1 MASSGFESLIA
12 PLAERV
18 AVWAKRPDEFVK
30 DTYAHDPEGEP
41 VILDDPQIEILQ
53 AVAEHDRVA
62 VRASHGIGKT
72 ATCSLLAH
80 WWLATRKP
88 ALVVTL
94 AGTWNHLT
102 DKLWPEIR
110 VWSSGWALKDG
121 FEWMDQEIH
130 SLANKDG
137 VRCKASSSDKPEN
150 IEGWHNPNLLV
161 LIDEAKN
168 VPDDVYAAIRGA
180 LTQAS
185 KKGTRP
191 KLFVS
196 STPPL
201 APVGW
206 YSDLFRTKSEGWR
219 LIHVPA
225 KASKRVSQEWIDE
238 MARDFGPESAVYQSK
253 VDGDVP
259 EGNAT
264 SVIHMKWVERAMQA
278 EPRLDNRRPVLTCDV
293 ARDGE
298 DLTVIG
304 QIHEAKFAIRRWRAS
319 NDTMTC
325 AAMCRE
331 EVIRTRA
338 SMLIVDD
345 TGVGGGVTDRLL
357 ELQREERQ
365 RVQKLDEF
373 DKDDKEPAFPLDC
386 TIVPVKF
393 GASAERDDR
402 FANTKSELWWT
413 TRDALKEGRLIL
425 PTAHEIAALQLP
437 RGSDLRAQLVAP
449 IYDETSRNQILVI
462 DHVDTTDRREKYK
475 ALPRKSPDLAH
486 ALILGVRYYFRQKP
500 EVVMPTSLVDLR
512 SKKLH
517 DALKRKVAEKA
528 KGGNGVG
535 NGGFL

>member
-1 MASSGFESLIA
+1 MEATSNLVAGLRQ
-12 PLAERV
+12 RV
-18 AVWAKRPDEFVK
+18 GVWRQDPVAFVR
-30 DTYAHDPEGEP
+30 DTFSADPEGEP
-41 VILDDPQIEILQ
+41 IILDDPQIDILR

-62 VRASHGIGKT
+62 VRASHGVGKT
-72 ATCSLLAH
+72 ATCALLGP

-110 VWSSGWALKDG
+110 VWSRGWRLREG
-121 FEWMDQEIH
+121 FEWMDLEVH
-130 SLANKDG
+130 CLADPDG
-137 VRCKASSSDKPEN
+137 RRIKASSSDKPEN
-150 IEGWHNPNLLV
+150 IEGWHNANLLV

-206 YSDLFRTKSEGWR
+206 YSDLFRTKGEGWK

-225 KASKRVSQEWIDE
+225 SASKRVSPEWVAE
-238 MARDFGPESAVYQSK
+238 MARDFGTDSAVYQSK
-253 VDGDVP
+253 VDGDIP

-264 SVIHMKWVERAMQA
+264 SVIHMKWIEAAMRK
-278 EPRLDNRRPVLTCDV
+278 EPTKDNRRPVLTCDV

-304 QIHEAKFAIRRWRAS
+304 QIYEAKFGVRRWKAS
-319 NDTMTC
+319 NDTMQC
-325 AAMCRE
+325 VALCRE
-331 EVIRTRA
+331 EVLKTGAR
-338 SMLIVDD
+338 MLIVDD

-357 ELQREERQ
+357 ELQKEQ
-365 RVQKLDEF
+365 RDRVSRWDPLDG
-373 DKDDKEPAFPLDC
+373 DDGREPAFPLDC
-386 TIVPVKF
+386 AIVPVKF
-393 GASAERDDR
+393 GAAAERDDR
-402 FANTKSELWWT
+402 FANTKAELWWT
-413 TRDALKEGRLIL
+413 TRDALKDGRLAL
-425 PTAHEIAALQLP
+425 PTEHEIAALQLP
-437 RGSDLRAQLVAP
+437 RGSDFRTQLAAP

-462 DHVDTTDRREKYK
+462 DHVDSTDRREKYK

-500 EVVMPTSLVDLR
+500 EVEMPTTLVEAR
-512 SKKLH
+512 GRKLH
-517 DALKRKVAEKA
+517 DTLKKRIAAQRK
-528 KGGNGVG
+528 GNQGTG
-535 NGGFL
+535 NGGWV